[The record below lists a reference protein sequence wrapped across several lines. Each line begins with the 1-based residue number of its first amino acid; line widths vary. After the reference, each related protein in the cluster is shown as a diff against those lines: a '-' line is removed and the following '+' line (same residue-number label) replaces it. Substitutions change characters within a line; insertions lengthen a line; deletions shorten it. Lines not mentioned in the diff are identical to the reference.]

1 MGNLPSVADS
11 ATWELAGITA
21 DKRSKAITGTKINLQ
36 CISHLL
42 QELALIDPPIPGR
55 ALNFTSVMTK
65 QIRANYPVDRNCV
78 GHFHCFTAGEL
89 IE

>member
-1 MGNLPSVADS
+1 VAASV
-11 ATWELAGITA
+11 TWELAGIAA
-21 DKRSKAITGTKINLQ
+21 DKRSRAITGTKIDFQ

-55 ALNFTSVMTK
+55 ALNFTSAMAK
-65 QIRANYPVDRNCV
+65 QIRTNYSFRRRPTGV
-78 GHFHCFTAGEL
+78 GAETVGKL